1 MNSILQFLEH
11 VSLERQF
18 EKRQAAFKPN
28 MHVQEDVQL
37 YRIDPVIAGQ
47 YVPPNATN
55 EITMVCFQPTE
66 WQAVVHDNESDCSST
81 P

>member
-1 MNSILQFLEH
+1 MRLVEH
-11 VSLERQF
+11 VSLKRQF
-18 EKRQAAFKPN
+18 ELRQKAWRPN

-55 EITMVCFQPTE
+55 EITMECYDPQA
-66 WQAVVHDNESDCSST
+66 WQAVVHDNESDCSTT